1 MADVVEDLNNMHKT
15 VYPNGYPDLVP
26 NVAKIQKSLK
36 FSQEDMLG
44 SQYEMPVR
52 LAYPGGFT
60 PALGDGTAGAFS
72 LNDSKAGVIGKA
84 QVKGCQLV
92 LRDQMSYE
100 DAGKAAGGKRSFAK
114 GTDLFYQGM
123 TEAGKKRLETLL
135 LYGNVGIGT
144 LSAYAT
150 TPTITISAAT
160 FAPGIWSGLEGTE
173 IDVMNGTT
181 STVKDTSVTIV
192 SVNVETRVITLSGT
206 VSGATSGDVVYFKGG
221 YAKEMSGIKVIS
233 ANTGSLFNI
242 SATTYGLWK
251 MPALAVTGA
260 LSFGTVKK
268 AAALSVAKGLMEDV
282 DLYCS
287 IGGWDD
293 IVADIVSA
301 RTIDKS
307 EVKKV
312 EIGHEEIVFHGQNGK
327 IRIVSHPMVK
337 NGDAFGICLPH
348 WKRIG
353 SVDFQFGAPG
363 FNGTPWFHLSSKAG
377 VEARMYTNQ
386 AIFSEKPGQ
395 SFSITGIVNSTA
407 S

>member
-1 MADVVEDLNNMHKT
+1 MADVVEDLNNMHKI
-15 VYPNGYPDLVP
+15 VYPEGYPDLVP
-26 NVAKIQKSLK
+26 NICKLQKSLK
-36 FSQEDMLG
+36 FSSDDLLG
-44 SQYEMPVR
+44 KKYEQPVR

-60 PALGDGTAGAFS
+60 PAKGDGTAGAFS

-84 QVKGCQLV
+84 EVNAYQLV

-114 GTDLFYQGM
+114 GTDLFYEGM
-123 TEAGKKRLETLL
+123 QESAKKRLETLL
-135 LYGNVGIGT
+135 LYGQKGIGT
-144 LSAYAT
+144 IETYTSGDPSIVISLAT
-150 TPTITISAAT
+150 W
-160 FAPGIWSGLEGTE
+160 APGIWAGLEGTE
-173 IDVMNGTT
+173 IDVQTAAT
-181 STVKDTSVTIV
+181 STVRGSVTIV
-192 SVNVETRVITLSGT
+192 SVDIENRKITLSAT
-206 VSGATSGDVVYFKGG
+206 VSGAAANDLVFFKGSFD
-221 YAKEMSGIKVIS
+221 KEMYGVKSILS
-233 ANTGSLFNI
+233 NTGELFGI

-251 MPALAVTGA
+251 APALAVTGA

-293 IVADIVSA
+293 IAADIA
-301 RTIDKS
+301 ALRTVEKS

-327 IRIVSHPMVK
+327 IRIISHPMVK
-337 NGDAFGICLPH
+337 NGDAFGLCMPH

-353 SVDFQFGAPG
+353 AVDLQFGAPG
-363 FNGTPWFHLSSKAG
+363 FGGTPWFHLGTKAG

-386 AIFSEKPGQ
+386 AIFSQKPGQ

-407 S
+407 A

>member
-26 NVAKIQKSLK
+26 NVAKLQKSLK

-72 LNDSKAGVIGKA
+72 LNDAKAGVIGKA
-84 QVKGCQLV
+84 QIKGCQLV

-123 TEAGKKRLETLL
+123 QEAAKKRLETLL
-135 LYGNVGIGT
+135 FYGNKGIGT
-144 LSAYAT
+144 LSAYTAG
-150 TPTITISAAT
+150 TPSITISLAT
-160 FAPGIWSGLEGTE
+160 WAPGIWAGLEGTE
-173 IDVMNGTT
+173 IDVMDGTT
-181 STVKDTSVTIV
+181 STVRGSVTIS
-192 SVNVETRVITLSGT
+192 SVNVETRVITISGT
-206 VSGATSGDVVYFKGG
+206 VTGAASGDVVYFKGG
-221 YAKEMSGIKVIS
+221 YGKEMSGVKAILS
-233 ANTGSLFNI
+233 NTGTLFNI
-242 SATTYGLWK
+242 SASTYGLWQA
-251 MPALAVTGA
+251 PTLSVTGA

-282 DLYCS
+282 DLYVS

-293 IVADIVSA
+293 IVADIVAA
-301 RTIDKS
+301 RTISKD
-307 EVKKV
+307 EAKKV
-312 EIGHEEIVFHGQNGK
+312 SIGHEEVVFHGQNGK
-327 IRIVSHPMVK
+327 IRIVSHSMVK
-337 NGDAFGICLPH
+337 NADAFGVCTPH

-353 SVDFQFGAPG
+353 STDFVFGAPG
-363 FNGTPWFHLSSKAG
+363 FTGTPWFHLASKAG

-395 SFSITGIVNSTA
+395 SFAISGIVNSTA